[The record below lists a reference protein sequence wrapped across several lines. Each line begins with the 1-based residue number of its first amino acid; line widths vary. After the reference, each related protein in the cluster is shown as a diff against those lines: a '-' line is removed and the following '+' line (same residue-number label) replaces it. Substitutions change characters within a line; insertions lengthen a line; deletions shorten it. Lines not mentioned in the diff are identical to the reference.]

1 MTRDIQGTYC
11 KDVIALFRIIP
22 IKFNDKFEKN
32 ASFRF
37 HCPQECDILYIAFV

>member
-11 KDVIALFRIIP
+11 KDIITLFRIMA

-32 ASFRF
+32 ASF
-37 HCPQECDILYIAFV
+37 